1 MGRRNAR
8 LFWVAKGLSPVP
20 GARQQDVWHLPTT
33 KAPFLSPCYNFRRAA
48 GSAMVFL
55 VCRVCLI
62 WNLPFLFFSFSQKHF
77 WNVGKRERERMG
89 NWRTH
94 SRWPCLM
101 WLRSSRNET
110 FLDSEIA
117 VCPQRV
123 EEMVSEAWNPG
134 PSISSNYLSFLSL
147 SPPREEGGMLFTTE
161 FSLKGFLFSC
171 APSLRYWNY
180 FLLFNPPPVE
190 KLCEIRGVGFQ
201 VYSFRWCCIFTPNHR
216 VCLSFCSFC
225 FM

>member
-1 MGRRNAR
+1 MPWVEETHGSFEWLKVCHLSLGPGSRTSDTYPPPKL
-8 LFWVAKGLSPVP
+8 LFSLRVTTSAGLRDPPWSSWYAECAWSGICLFYFLALAKSISEM
-20 GARQQDVWHLPTT
+20 W
-33 KAPFLSPCYNFRRAA
+33 
-48 GSAMVFL
+48 
-55 VCRVCLI
+55 
-62 WNLPFLFFSFSQKHF
+62 
-77 WNVGKRERERMG
+77 ERERMG

-123 EEMVSEAWNPG
+123 EGMVSEAWNPG